1 MGAQHGI
8 TGSQRRLYTLVVEKE
23 MHLFWSGSGFFGGP
37 LETLDVFR
45 GPPKDVF
52 RFKIKNILRGPISDF
67 EGMGNPKHDPK
78 WFQTWPNRKFQ
89 QISHLLLSGSCV
101 AQHCYKT
108 VQTLQITLLQARTSK
123 MQTGYKHQAAT
134 CCKIPEK

>member
-1 MGAQHGI
+1 MDERMSRSKSGHPSI
-8 TGSQRRLYTLVVEKE
+8 
-23 MHLFWSGSGFFGGP
+23 WSATRKWGQARDAFEAKFS
-37 LETLDVFR
+37 T
-45 GPPKDVF
+45 
-52 RFKIKNILRGPISDF
+52 

-89 QISHLLLSGSCV
+89 QISHLLLSGICV

-108 VQTLQITLLQARTSK
+108 IQTLQITLLQARTSK

-134 CCKIPEK
+134 CCKIPER